1 MVVAR
6 IRRTGWDDLVPWVGS
21 SATAPILCSKPA
33 RGLHELAPNEPMA
46 TPMAAHAAK
55 PPLPDARVRQ
65 EAQQTLSAWAE
76 KNHHGRSWRT
86 GCRTRWFVMHGFHVR
101 YYADEKAARQAA
113 TIRTTSA

>member
-1 MVVAR
+1 MALPA
-6 IRRTGWDDLVPWVGS
+6 DDPCKTLPLLSPS
-21 SATAPILCSKPA
+21 SA
-33 RGLHELAPNEPMA
+33 RGLHTNWHRIESMA

-101 YYADEKAARQAA
+101 YYADENAARQAA
-113 TIRTTSA
+113 TIRTTSAYHGHAFCLP

>member
-1 MVVAR
+1 
-6 IRRTGWDDLVPWVGS
+6 
-21 SATAPILCSKPA
+21 
-33 RGLHELAPNEPMA
+33 
-46 TPMAAHAAK
+46 MAAHAAK
-55 PPLPDARVRQ
+55 PLLPDARVRQ

-113 TIRTTSA
+113 TIRTTSACHGHAYCLPWVAAVHRGHPLAFA